1 MRSDW
6 LWLKM
11 EIDIDLIWS
20 VWIIPRQFPVE
31 KVVVIGDYAFYLPL
45 VMQRNRK
52 FLSIIRVIWDF
63 RKIRFTDIIHNGNFI
78 LLVIMI
84 VTDKVA
90 IRAPP
95 QYSNNS
101 FSAEECFVFPCS
113 ALFWLRT
120 LIFSSFS

>member
-95 QYSNNS
+95 NTQTI
-101 FSAEECFVFPCS
+101 
-113 ALFWLRT
+113 LFRQKNA
-120 LIFSSFS
+120 SSFPVQPFFG